1 MIHFG
6 YQQISRQLLTFFG
19 VLDRLCATGDCFRL
33 LKNEPAFQFVD
44 ELLFTLNTLKKQ
56 LPWFLVGVITYIPR
70 YC

>member
-1 MIHFG
+1 
-6 YQQISRQLLTFFG
+6 
-19 VLDRLCATGDCFRL
+19 

-70 YC
+70 NC